1 MDICSPSE
9 DGEIADDV
17 HLKDIVNVLC
27 DCPLSR
33 LYENNN
39 DYLEKTLK
47 IAQKHGVAS
56 LFCYHL
62 RHSADWE
69 KLTSHHQDIC
79 LRRLKLEAGLD
90 AIRDVE
96 ESAVLQALVSAQIP
110 MLLLKGAALGR
121 SHYPESYLR
130 TRSDIDLLILPRDI
144 KNVSEILS
152 GLGFTCGGPLYKN
165 HQFTFTKIGL
175 NDFTV
180 NFDVHWRLTNLPEYA
195 RIFDFE
201 ELLKASSTIERS
213 NNIPSLSEY
222 HALILACIHLV
233 SNPQHIQNR
242 LIWLHD
248 IHLLLTKM
256 SSINLQRFIALA
268 GERGVLEICREV
280 ICTTQRHF
288 NTELSPELTEL
299 LPEELS
305 LPEQSRYRKSYLA
318 LIVDDLR
325 ILPDMLS
332 RSKLLREL
340 ILPPA
345 DEILMKYDCANKA
358 MLPFLYARYYLQ
370 GAMRR
375 FTLR

>member
-1 MDICSPSE
+1 MDIYGPSE
-9 DGEIADDV
+9 NREIAEDV
-17 HLKDIVNVLC
+17 HMKEIINVLC
-27 DCPLSR
+27 DRPITWP
-33 LYENNN
+33 YDN
-39 DYLEKTLK
+39 DDEYLEKTLK
-47 IAQKHGVAS
+47 IAQTHGVAP
-56 LFCYHL
+56 LFCYHF

-69 KLTSHHQDIC
+69 KLPSHHQDIC
-79 LRRLKLEAGLD
+79 LKRLKLEAGLD
-90 AIRDVE
+90 ALREVD
-96 ESAVLQALVSAQIP
+96 ESAALQALISAQIP
-110 MLLLKGAALGR
+110 MLLLKGAALCR

-175 NDFTV
+175 NDVTV

-195 RIFDFE
+195 RIFEFE

-256 SSINLQRFIALA
+256 SSTNLQRFLALA
-268 GERGVLEICREV
+268 DERGVLEICREV
-280 ICTTQRHF
+280 ICTTQHHF
-288 NTELSPELTEL
+288 NTELSPELTVQ

-325 ILPDMLS
+325 ILPDMMS
-332 RSKLLREL
+332 RSKLIREL

-345 DEILMKYDCANKA
+345 DEILMKYDCVNKA
-358 MLPFLYARYYLQ
+358 MLPFLYVRYYLQ